1 MIGAAANRTG
11 AAPVLISPFANERLR
26 EWPIVHYRRFIERLR
41 RERAAPVVIVGTR
54 PQRIRANEV
63 VRGFPADQVANAC
76 GRLSWSELVRLVD
89 AADFVVANNSGLA
102 HLAAQR
108 GRWTLCIFSGSHSY
122 VEWMPRGPR
131 VVVVSRITSC
141 SPCEVGGSRCP
152 NGVACMTDLQPDIAF
167 DLFEAARAIRSKPS
181 SG

>member
-1 MIGAAANRTG
+1 MIGAVANGIG
-11 AAPVLISPFANERLR
+11 AAPVVISPFANERLR
-26 EWPIVHYRRFIERLR
+26 EWPITHYRRFIERVR

-89 AADFVVANNSGLA
+89 AADYVVANNSGLA

-167 DLFEAARAIRSKPS
+167 DLFEQARAVRSMPPAE
-181 SG
+181 